1 MTDFEVFLEYL
12 PRILQGALVTLEVAL
27 LSVVLA
33 VVIGFVGALFRLSK
47 NRVIS
52 SIGTFYSTFVR
63 GVPELVWMLM
73 IFYSIQ
79 IGLNQVTEYMGW
91 DYIEISPM
99 IAGVLTLSF
108 IYGAFFTET
117 FRGAILA
124 IPKGSIE
131 AGEAY
136 GMSKFQVATRI
147 IFPLKMRFA
156 IPGMKNN
163 WLVLNKA
170 TALVSLIGLEDMTLI
185 AHMAGTAT
193 HMSFTFNLLSALVFL
208 MGSWLSLRLFKY
220 LEVHYSRGVLQGV
233 EV

>member
-1 MTDFEVFLEYL
+1 MSDFDVFLDYL
-12 PRILQGALVTLEVAL
+12 PRVLEGALVTLEVAL
-27 LSVVLA
+27 LSVILA
-33 VVIGFVGALFRLSK
+33 VVIGFIGALFRLSK
-47 NRVIS
+47 NRIIS
-52 SIGTFYSTFVR
+52 FIGTFYSTFVR
-63 GVPELVWMLM
+63 GVPDIVWMLM

-79 IGLNQVTEYMGW
+79 IGLNQVTEYFDW
-91 DYIEISPM
+91 DYIEISPFF
-99 IAGVLTLSF
+99 AGVLTLSF

-136 GMSKFQVATRI
+136 GMSKMQVSSRI
-147 IFPLKMRFA
+147 IFPLMMRFA

-185 AHMAGTAT
+185 AHNAGSAT
-193 HMSFTFNLLSALVFL
+193 HLSFAFNLLSALIFL
-208 MGSWLSLRLFKY
+208 IASWLSLSLFKY
-220 LEVHYSRGVLQGV
+220 LEVHYSRGVLKGV